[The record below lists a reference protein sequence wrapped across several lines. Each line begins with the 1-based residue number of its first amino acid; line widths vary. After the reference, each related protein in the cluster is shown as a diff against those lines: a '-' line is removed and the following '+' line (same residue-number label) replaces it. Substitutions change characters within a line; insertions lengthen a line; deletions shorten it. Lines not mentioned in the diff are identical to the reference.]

1 MAEAADLNTNIT
13 VKGGPAIEVKKVSQ
27 VVLNYPQFDVNA
39 DNRNL
44 VKSKATKS
52 GSTGSVGDVAN
63 STIEKLANDT
73 RPRKQMKGQQNSKHY
88 DENGKAF
95 VSTPVGLDSDAG
107 NS

>member
-1 MAEAADLNTNIT
+1 MSEAADLNTNLT
-13 VKGGPAIEVKKVSQ
+13 VKGGPSIEVKKVSQ

-39 DNRNL
+39 DNRKM
-44 VKSKATKS
+44 VAGTATKS
-52 GSTGSVGDVAN
+52 GQTGSVGDVAKKTVDDIA
-63 STIEKLANDT
+63 STA

-88 DENGKAF
+88 VEDGKAF